1 MKSKESIEK
10 GTIGT
15 IESNRANKKA
25 HTKIAKSNIDKIR
38 SSNDSISQENKFR

>member
-10 GTIGT
+10 GT